1 MPVRRRRFVGRGER
15 GAVLVIVAV
24 FAIVAVAFM
33 AFVIDIGNQRQE
45 AREVATS
52 TDAAALAAVSVVDF
66 SAVALDDGVAA
77 CAELASTDTSYATVQ
92 DVAAFYLAENGR
104 EDASDIGGCTVVKTG
119 PGAGYVTVSAS
130 DTVDYSFGPAIGQD
144 SGSVSD
150 SSTARVAGA
159 EGGGLRSI
167 AACNK
172 TISEAVFG
180 SSSTSLP
187 STETVYSS
195 PLPSGT
201 VVAGSVKTS
210 SACPKLKKNGQP
222 DSSTGAGNFGKVYY
236 PGGNPAN
243 GGTGPDCN
251 SNTTCD
257 YAWNGYYG
265 NVDALTSGSPG
276 NDFGPSRG
284 AYEKLLA
291 DGTAFWLPVYESF
304 QGNGNSPGT
313 GYNLTHFV
321 QVRLTAFDPGA
332 GPSFTFDVIGVTP
345 FTTSGPPSTLEVDAV
360 SPPSL
365 CKFGAAPT
373 GSECRS

>member
-1 MPVRRRRFVGRGER
+1 M
-15 GAVLVIVAV
+15 AV
-24 FAIVAVAFM
+24 FAIVAVAFL

-66 SAVALDDGVAA
+66 SAVPLNDGVAA
-77 CAELASTDTSYATVQ
+77 CAELQSTDPSFVTVQ
-92 DVAAFYLAENGR
+92 DVADHYLVANGR
-104 EDASDIGGCTVVKTG
+104 EDAEDIGSCTVVRTG
-119 PGAGYVTVSAS
+119 AGAGYVTVSAS

-144 SGSVSD
+144 SGSVAD

-159 EGGGLRSI
+159 QGGGLRSI

-180 SSSTSLP
+180 DASTALP
-187 STETVYSS
+187 SNETVYST

-201 VVAGSVKTS
+201 VVAGSIKTS
-210 SACPKLKKNGQP
+210 SACPKLKKNGNL

-243 GGTGPDCN
+243 GGTGPNCPSD
-251 SNTTCD
+251 TTCD

-265 NVDALTSGSPG
+265 NVDALTGGSTG
-276 NDFGPSRG
+276 NDFGPSTG
-284 AYEKLLA
+284 AYQQLLA
-291 DGTAFWLPVYESF
+291 DGTSFWLPVYDRF
-304 QGNGNSPGT
+304 QGNGNSPGA

-321 QVRLTAFDPGA
+321 QVRLTAFDPSA
-332 GPSFTFDVIGVTP
+332 GPSFTFDVIGITP
-345 FTTSGPPSTLEVDAV
+345 FTTAGPPNSLDADAV
-360 SPPSL
+360 SPPAL
-365 CKFGAAPT
+365 CKFGSAPSA
-373 GSECRS
+373 SECRS